1 MIFKL
6 GKILKLHM
14 IVLITLSSC
23 IQNVKLSRK
32 KKKSCIA
39 GLYSG
44 KTLINSKVNEIIQ
57 KKIKNRKNE
66 LIDT

>member
-6 GKILKLHM
+6 GKILKLHL
-14 IVLITLSSC
+14 IVLITLSSY

-32 KKKSCIA
+32 KKKSYIA

-57 KKIKNRKNE
+57 KKSKK
-66 LIDT
+66 LIN